1 MSFYPN
7 QVTTVIV
14 PSNAEPIYT
23 KRLYLRPMTMADAAA
38 IFDFRRRQEVA
49 DWL

>member
-1 MSFYPN
+1 MSFYPE
-7 QVTTVIV
+7 QVTTVMV
-14 PSNAEPIYT
+14 PETAEPMYT
-23 KRLYLRPMTMADAAA
+23 KRLYLRPITMADAPA